1 MHRIL
6 LTLSFLLIACGGSEP
21 APTSPAPTAPA
32 ATTPAPVVE
41 ATPAPVDTPGEPI
54 VQPAGT
60 PKVIKPTSAPG
71 IPPLQRDP
79 AASSAPASVQGITGL
94 LLARHADDLPA
105 KATLEKHPEA
115 AAALRWIAQ
124 HDERLI
130 VAARAL
136 EALGYWPDDANR
148 VFLLGVAADT
158 AVPVKSRAAAWRALA
173 AWPASD
179 AALTAAAQ
187 KASGDPAVPVARA
200 AQAVT
205 ER

>member
-1 MHRIL
+1 MHRTL
-6 LTLSFLLIACGGSEP
+6 LTLSLLLIACGGSEP
-21 APTSPAPTAPA
+21 APPPAPTTPA

-41 ATPAPVDTPGEPI
+41 AAPVDTPVEPI
-54 VQPAGT
+54 VQPAGK
-60 PKVIKPTSAPG
+60 PKVVKPTSAPG
-71 IPPLQRDP
+71 IPPLQREP
-79 AASSAPASVQGITGL
+79 ATSSAPASVQGITGL

-105 KATLEKHPEA
+105 KATLEKHPDA

-124 HDERLI
+124 NDERLI